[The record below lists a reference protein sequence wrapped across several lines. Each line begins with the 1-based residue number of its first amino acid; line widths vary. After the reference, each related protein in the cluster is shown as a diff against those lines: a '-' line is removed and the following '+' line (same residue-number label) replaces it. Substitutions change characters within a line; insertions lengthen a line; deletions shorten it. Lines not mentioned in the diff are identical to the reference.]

1 MRLLF
6 VLVNL
11 TKRHQMKELSLN
23 FKSTDTSLQIKSVVI
38 TPAMAKELL
47 TTNHEKNRKIKPAV
61 VQSYKRQMEK
71 GLWRTNTGEG
81 IKISD
86 SQKLINGQHRL
97 EAIIEFG
104 KPVEMLIFYG
114 IPEDSMTC
122 IDDGVKRSLTDAMMI
137 NGKSVPNQ
145 GAINGALSCLMTLY
159 HCSKEERHYSAL
171 AGARRNSTSELIQFY
186 DALPRFT
193 EVAAEFFEKFKY
205 TKVGRVVPLG
215 IALSMYYLLK
225 DLDEELIY
233 SIFKSYESGIPMDDL
248 REASPI
254 YHAYERAR
262 RARELK
268 IRVMPWDHIQTFLWV
283 FAKCADKKSVNA
295 LPKFQWVWN
304 DQNPITAHAILK
316 LKAVKI

>member
-1 MRLLF
+1 MEAL
-6 VLVNL
+6 N
-11 TKRHQMKELSLN
+11 LN
-23 FKSTDTSLQIKSVVI
+23 FESTDTSLQIKSVVI
-38 TPAMAKELL
+38 TPKMAKEILA
-47 TTNHEKNRKIKPAV
+47 TNHEKNRKIKPQV

-114 IPEDSMTC
+114 IPEESMTC
-122 IDDGVKRSLTDAMMI
+122 IDDGIKRSLTDAMMI
-137 NGKSVPNQ
+137 NGKAVPNQ
-145 GAINGALSCLMTLY
+145 GAVNGALSCLTTLY
-159 HCSKEERHYSAL
+159 HCSREDKHYSAL

-186 DALPRFT
+186 DALPKFSEISADFFT
-193 EVAAEFFEKFKY
+193 KFKY
-205 TKVGRVVPLG
+205 TKVGRVMPLG
-215 IALSMYYLLK
+215 IALSMYYLFR
-225 DLDEELIY
+225 DLDEELVF
-233 SIFKSYESGIPMDDL
+233 SIFKSFESGIPMDDL

-262 RARELK
+262 RGRELK
-268 IRVMPWDHIQTFLWV
+268 IRVQPWDHIQTFLWL
-283 FAKCADKKSVNA
+283 FAKCAEKKSVYA

-304 DQNPITAHAILK
+304 SDNMITDHAIAK
-316 LKAVKI
+316 LKAINV